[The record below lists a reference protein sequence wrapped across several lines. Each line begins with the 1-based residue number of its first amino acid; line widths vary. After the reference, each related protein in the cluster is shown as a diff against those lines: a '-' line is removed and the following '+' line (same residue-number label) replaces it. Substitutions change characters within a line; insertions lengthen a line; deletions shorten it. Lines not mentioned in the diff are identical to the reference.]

1 LLKYILPLLRMQL
14 NPNKRLLFLAT
25 LIFLSLTSCYVFS
38 PFRKSPYKMF
48 VSNVSQKPF
57 DLIIV
62 PGVPFNGKSWSKVMR
77 DRIYWSKFLFDKGIT
92 KNIMYSG
99 GAVHTPYIESK
110 IMGLY
115 AEALGIPKSNI
126 FTEEKA
132 EHTTE
137 NVYYSYKLAQEKGF
151 KKIAL
156 ATDPYQTNN
165 LHGYLKKNAYDI
177 SLLPI
182 QYDTVYI
189 MNMLEPKIVTTS
201 AQVDSA
207 TFLTLK
213 KRESFFKRTKGTMG
227 KNITK

>member
-1 LLKYILPLLRMQL
+1 MQL
-14 NPNKRLLFLAT
+14 NQNLRLLIILTIVFLP
-25 LIFLSLTSCYVFS
+25 LTSCYIFS
-38 PFRKSPYKMF
+38 PFRKSPYKIF

-62 PGVPFNGKSWSKVMR
+62 PGNPYNGKNWSRVMR
-77 DRIYWSKFLFDKGIT
+77 DRIYWSKFLFDRGIT

-99 GAVHTPYIESK
+99 GAVHTPYVESK

-115 AEALGIPKSNI
+115 AEALGVPRSNI

-137 NVYYSYKLAQEKGF
+137 NVYYSYKLAQENGF

-165 LHGYLKKNAYDI
+165 LHGYLKKNGYNI

-189 MNMLEPKIVTTS
+189 MNKLEPKIITNS
-201 AQVDSA
+201 AKVDSA
-207 TFLTLK
+207 SFLTLK
-213 KRESFFKRTKGTMG
+213 KRESFLKRIKGTMG
-227 KNITK
+227 KNIIK

>member
-1 LLKYILPLLRMQL
+1 MQL
-14 NPNKRLLFLAT
+14 TQNKRLLFLAI
-25 LIFLSLTSCYVFS
+25 LILLSLTSCYVFS

-62 PGVPFNGKSWSKVMR
+62 PGAPYNGKNWSKVMR
-77 DRIYWSKFLFDKGIT
+77 DRIYWSKFLFDNGIT

-99 GAVHTPYIESK
+99 GAVHTPYVESK

-126 FTEEKA
+126 YTEEKA

-137 NVYYSYKLAQEKGF
+137 NVYYSYKLAKEKGF
-151 KKIAL
+151 VKIAL

-182 QYDTVYI
+182 QYDTVSI
-189 MNMLEPKIVTTS
+189 MNKLEPKIVALS

-207 TFLTLK
+207 TFLSLK
-213 KRESFFKRTKGTMG
+213 KRESFFKRTRGTMG
-227 KNITK
+227 KNIAQ